1 MIIRSAEF
9 WGAMFWLA
17 VGALTVWAGRDLGLG
32 ELRDPGSGFALYW
45 IGWLMVL
52 LSAGVLIGAFRRPGE
67 PLAMLWHATRWRQV
81 LTVVALLLAYGLLF
95 EPLGFIV
102 CSVALLSVLMLFI
115 DRVDLRIALPLALL
129 APIGIW
135 FAITRWL
142 KIQMPAG
149 VLANWLG

>member
-9 WGAMFWLA
+9 WGGMFWLA
-17 VGALTVWAGRDLGLG
+17 VGAFTVWAGRDLGLG
-32 ELRDPGSGFALYW
+32 ELRDPGSGFALFW
-45 IGWLMVL
+45 IGCLMVL

-67 PLAMLWHATRWRQV
+67 PLAMLWHEARWRKV

-102 CSVALLSVLMLFI
+102 CSVALLLVLMLFI

-129 APIGIW
+129 APVGIW
-135 FAITRWL
+135 SAITHWL
-142 KIQMPAG
+142 RIQMPPG
-149 VLANWLG
+149 VLLGWLG